1 MKHKSSD
8 YKLQAVKYYINN
20 NSSLS
25 KTCAIFNCSNR
36 NLKDGLI
43 NIEKLAM
50 LIIRI
55 EKKVLIK

>member
-36 NLKDGLI
+36 SLKRWKENKI
-43 NIEKLAM
+43 FIFLA
-50 LIIRI
+50 
-55 EKKVLIK
+55 

>member
-36 NLKDGLI
+36 SLKRRKENKI
-43 NIEKLAM
+43 FIFLA
-50 LIIRI
+50 
-55 EKKVLIK
+55 